1 MGSSVA
7 AVIVTYNRLE
17 KLKTVLNSLEKLT
30 VSPEYLVI
38 VNNASTDGTDKYLAE
53 YEARRSVED
62 GMKVSVVNLPE
73 NVGGA
78 GGFSAGMKYGY
89 DLGADFLWVSD
100 DDGYPEP
107 DSLAN
112 LLNGYIS
119 AVDELGPDVPFA
131 CSMVK
136 YTDGSICEM
145 NNPVT
150 TWDWGRL
157 LAKGQNSVLVSSCSF
172 VSVLFPRWALED
184 FGLPYKEYFIWFD
197 DAEYTR
203 RLTKGCP
210 GIQALDSV
218 VIHDMGQNKGVN
230 FRQINEKNAWKFAY
244 GIRNEA
250 SYRLHHEGRLS
261 YLLFCRTV
269 SMQMKEGNVA
279 PELQKQMK
287 KKLREAVKFDP
298 QPDYPQA

>member
-112 LLNGYIS
+112 LLNGYKS

>member
-107 DSLAN
+107 DSLVN
-112 LLNGYIS
+112 LLNGYKS
-119 AVDELGPDVPFA
+119 AVGELGPDVPFA

-157 LAKGQNSVLVSSCSF
+157 LAKDQNSVLVSSCSF

-210 GIQALDSV
+210 GIQVLDSV